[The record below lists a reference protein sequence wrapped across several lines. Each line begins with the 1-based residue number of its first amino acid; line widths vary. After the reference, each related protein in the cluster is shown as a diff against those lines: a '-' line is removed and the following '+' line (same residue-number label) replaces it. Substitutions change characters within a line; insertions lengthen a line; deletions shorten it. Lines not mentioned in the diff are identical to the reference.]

1 MKMLYFIIS
10 KYWEMIWN
18 YLMSSIIKCIQQF
31 RKRKE
36 NFQLVRDV
44 GMASYFVVMTGCF
57 PSGLGTRWGYLFL
70 LLQFNIRLQVPV
82 ESIIRNM
89 SNTRCSYY
97 EDAKPS
103 SFSKDVVYME
113 SQREE
118 LKSHTGKPCNHDT
131 ELMVHSCTEQ
141 FQHKN

>member
-1 MKMLYFIIS
+1 MT
-10 KYWEMIWN
+10 
-18 YLMSSIIKCIQQF
+18 SIIKCIQQF

-57 PSGLGTRWGYLFL
+57 PSGLGTRGGYLFL

-89 SNTRCSYY
+89 NNTRCLYY
-97 EDAKPS
+97 EDAKPFF
-103 SFSKDVVYME
+103 FSKDVVYME

-118 LKSHTGKPCNHDT
+118 LKSNTGKPCNHDT